1 MLDKKSK
8 RSINIDWERIV
19 LILVF
24 LIFTSQTIFFV
35 VYLRKYIG
43 PDEAYHYNVSLAYSK
58 VFGIPQNS
66 PETFLYGDITR
77 IPFLFYWLSGRFI
90 NIANILKIDSF
101 ILLRFLSL
109 LYSLVTMFFVWLIS
123 KDVIKEKYYRVLPV
137 FMLASTMMFSFLGAV
152 ISYDTMVNMFL
163 VISFWSLLLYLKQ
176 DIHKAKYVFVWTT
189 TSLLACATKL
199 SALPFV
205 FLGFLVIS
213 FLTLKNKIKF
223 LEGLSKP
230 KTIFSIIIICS
241 FFFINFYTYGMNILK
256 YHKLVPVC
264 SQVMQ
269 HEECLNN
276 HIYQRSLDYGDA
288 AIQSREGKRIR
299 ELLLTDERMNP
310 FDFFFDWEASITPRL
325 YGIFSHTSVVFPR
338 NFSFVYTVIFLLL
351 MIPFIR
357 YVKKTDGQILISFFL
372 MLGYVLI
379 LAYLTH
385 YDSYLKMNSLN
396 IAMQGRYLLPIIPAA
411 YLVMVWSLTRIR
423 NDGLKKLI
431 LIVILLIFLCG
442 NVFIFTKS
450 IIYGG
455 VEWYPKLFDVNRV
468 TLL

>member
-1 MLDKKSK
+1 MLDKRSK
-8 RSINIDWERIV
+8 RSINIDWGRII
-19 LILVF
+19 LIVVF
-24 LIFTSQTIFFV
+24 LIFILQTVFFV
-35 VYLRKYIG
+35 IYLGKYIG
-43 PDEAYHYNVSLAYSK
+43 PDEEYHHNVSLVYSK
-58 VFGIPQNS
+58 VLGVPQNS

-77 IPFLFYWLSGRFI
+77 IPILFYWLSGRFI

-123 KDVIKEKYYRVLPV
+123 KDVIREKYYRVLPV

-176 DIHKAKYVFVWTT
+176 DSKCTKYLLIWIA

-205 FLGFLVIS
+205 FLEFVVIL
-213 FLTLKNKIKF
+213 FFVCKNKIKF
-223 LEGLSKP
+223 WEGLPKSKI
-230 KTIFSIIIICS
+230 IFAVIIVCS
-241 FFFINFYTYGMNILK
+241 LFFINSYTYGINILK
-256 YHKLVPVC
+256 YQRLTPVC
-264 SQVMQ
+264 NQVMQ

-276 HIYQRSLDYGDA
+276 AIYRRSFVYEETG
-288 AIQSREGKRIR
+288 IQSREGKRIR
-299 ELLLTDERMNP
+299 DLLLTDERMNP
-310 FDFFFDWEASITPRL
+310 FDFFFDWEASISPRL
-325 YGIFSHTSVVFPR
+325 YGIFSHTSINFPR
-338 NFSFVYTVIFLLL
+338 NFSFVYTVVFLLL

-357 YVKKTDGQILISFFL
+357 YVKKTNGQILISFFL

-379 LAYLTH
+379 LAYFTH

-411 YLVMVWSLTRIR
+411 YLVMVWSLTKIR
-423 NDGLKKLI
+423 NKWFRKLI
-431 LIVILLIFLCG
+431 LILLLVVFWG
-442 NVFIFTKS
+442 GSAFIFTKS
-450 IIYGG
+450 IIHGG
-455 VEWYPKLFDVNRV
+455 AEWYPNLFNSI
-468 TLL
+468 